1 MANND
6 QMNLTFYFDYKS
18 NDAGLKEVMSS
29 LDKLEIR
36 AEEAM
41 RLNPQG
47 LNSDDLE
54 RNIER
59 YRLMVERMRDAINNV
74 WDVDKKGFNL
84 DDIWEYDPS
93 LAAAFEKGLGGVSTN
108 IRQVDRDI
116 ETSGVTIGNY
126 TERLDN
132 FKTSLVNAFRYNV
145 VNNFIDLLMGQ
156 VQGLTNYIREL
167 DTALNDIRIVTGKT
181 ADEMLDWSE
190 KSIAAAENLGR
201 SATEYAKA
209 ALIYYQQGLPDD
221 QITDRTNA
229 TLKLANVSKQ
239 SVEEV
244 ADQLTAI
251 WNNFDDGSK
260 SMEYYAD
267 VITKLGADT
276 ASSSDEIAT
285 GIQKFASVAQT
296 IGLSY
301 EYATAALTTITA
313 TTRESAEVV
322 GTALKTIFSRFQG
335 LKLGETLD
343 DGTTL
348 NQYSEALGK
357 IGVNILDDNG
367 NLKEMD
373 EIIDDIGAKWATLT
387 KAQQMATAET
397 VAGTRQYTQMT
408 ALFANFDFFKQN
420 IESAKSSLGAL
431 NEQNEI
437 YLDSIDAKLDQL
449 GATAD
454 SIKFDLFMGTDWGN
468 AIDALNTILKG
479 VRGLVDDFGGLSGIL
494 VTTGALL
501 TKTFAP
507 KLITDF
513 ATQASKLFNDW
524 NKLDRKVFTDLSGL
538 NATSFKDTVSSVNF
552 FTEALANGSNEY
564 KENIRIANS
573 ILSIGGQEAVD
584 NYNEIVHSIQQAS
597 NSIDKMIDNSLGR
610 ASRQSRSSNGNNLF
624 EWGKALNDS
633 DTYYKNLTA
642 SQKDA
647 FADSMIDT
655 LDRLGLAQTTQDQL
669 LEKII
674 QHTES
679 GKTTNEV
686 YRLSIEDIKQALIEQ
701 GSSTEEVARAVE
713 TLNNKE
719 ESLKNMTEQLA
730 KAQEAQTFIKGI
742 SAATVAVQGL
752 FTVLQKGTEGDYLG
766 ALSSGLMSAG
776 MAVSMFNPLIG
787 GAITLI
793 GTVASGIGTAL
804 DQAKEKQREAVETAL
819 ETSKTYSDSVKTL
832 DSSINTYKKLSQQ
845 TILTDEEQQKLN
857 STISQ
862 FQSIIG
868 TDDDFIAYYDEK
880 GNAVY
885 KTTEQVQ
892 KLIDKWKEEKEA
904 AISAAKESSK
914 SLAQDNL
921 SDYQKQVDKMYEY
934 RTKKDNAEQ
943 AKAIANNAKNE
954 QRALS
959 LQEQL
964 EISKLTGIT
973 GFANLATGE
982 IASKSIDNLIEQIDN
997 NLNDVKKAIGEDWTD
1012 LDNYIQTIISGET
1025 LNYDDKNYTKLGS
1038 YIEES
1043 FKDAFDKGIV
1053 DAENFQTKFEQ
1064 LIPQIF
1070 SAINDPKNQIDIDK
1084 LLSGDEETAQ
1094 KFEHILKDLVKNN
1107 PELEDM
1113 KDILDTM
1120 VDSWENNADAANE
1133 AADAAYNFA
1142 GTVSDWDSQLSG
1154 FKDVIDDAQSALE
1167 EFSEKGSLSYDT
1179 MIALNSAF
1187 GDISGYEE
1195 FVNQLASGSMTAEQF
1210 KEGIEQLISTYYSEK
1225 VALEGVT
1232 DENRAQLEMMLNS
1245 LGVTNSA
1252 QVANAALAKEIYAQ
1266 GNAAIAAGEDSSKYE
1281 AALKEMGYGAIFA
1294 DKATYELKLQMIAA
1308 NSTNM
1313 SFDEQ
1318 IAAIEALGNEA
1329 IKSGY
1334 KIKFMINS
1342 ANAASKVENLAGA
1355 LERTGLSAE
1364 EAYNQAQQSILNS
1377 MQSQFEKGL
1386 KDYEFKMPDIDL
1398 GGGSG
1403 SGSGGGGG
1411 SSSKEEDYEATI
1423 DKYEKKTK
1431 AIEELE
1437 REISNLNNEVSDTES
1452 LLEKNDLLEKTNKLL
1467 EQEKELQLDL
1477 NNARDKE
1484 ITQNV
1489 QQLKSIGFDIEYD
1502 PEQDKLLINNK
1513 EHINDLTA
1521 TGDKT
1526 TSEYRK
1532 EIEQTIKDTESL
1544 NDSNQDAVD
1553 KFKELNRQIEK
1564 NNKAI
1569 KENAYNDFKNQQDD
1583 ILFNT
1588 IFYENLE
1595 SGTSKVREIYLEVFN
1610 NWQAKLDEMIA
1621 KGMTLADDE
1630 VQEAIKKLY
1639 DLQDKIDD
1647 ASDKIYENQKDRI
1660 DDLLDFFSTASPK
1673 AISLVGKKID
1683 LTNQQIAENLEK
1695 GTEESINKAIE
1706 LYQELWK
1713 YQKQALELQ
1722 KELLE
1727 QQKDDYDD
1735 VISAVTG
1742 AIDKEIDKLKE
1753 EQEALKEQNEERE
1766 KEIELMKLKA
1776 ALELAQSQKTILVYH
1791 KNQGFVW
1798 EADQEAIDEAKKN
1811 LNEFYADQE
1820 QDEIQKRINALEKYK
1835 DKWSS
1840 IPDDI
1845 EQAENEIKA
1854 AEILG
1859 SDWQSKIFNMR
1870 EDVVAEFGKNYKTTY
1885 DGIKQLD
1892 EQINNG
1898 YTPIVEKIEELIAKL
1913 AELQEQAEE
1922 TANSMNFDTGYSKS
1936 YYANAN
1942 GQAPTGLKTGD
1953 TVTTMGGTYV
1963 VSTTEQ
1969 EGWGYNEDSGYWSKL
1984 LGATEEIQK
1993 RLAAQDSARLNGSQV
2008 MQPELLQAITETL
2021 QEEMPEL
2028 LTATNEGLSSTTTE
2042 LKTLNEISLDKIST
2056 DFKNYSSS
2064 IEKAINNTDASAKNA
2079 KASASWASDSASDAA
2094 RSASDA
2100 ERYAQD
2106 AARSA
2111 RDAASS
2117 ASDAASSASSQSDS
2131 VEVHHRGIDSGLA
2144 GSPTKVENNL
2154 FELANG
2160 GLKEDEVLSVLQ
2172 KGEAIFTSKQLAT
2185 LGQSVNSLVLLNDLQ
2200 QKQLQIG
2207 LTQGF
2212 NNNINSAVPREGN
2225 NISFGDININIT
2237 GVENQEQFS
2246 SALKNNIKSIFAQAV
2261 AGI

>member
-18 NDAGLKEVMSS
+18 NEAGLKEVMSS

-74 WDVDKKGFNL
+74 WDIDKKGFNL

-420 IESAKSSLGAL
+420 IESAESSLGAL
-431 NEQNEI
+431 NQQNEI
-437 YLDSIDAKLDQL
+437 YLDSVEAKLDQL

-454 SIKFDLFMGTDWGN
+454 SIKFDLFMGTDWGT

-479 VRGLVDDFGGLSGIL
+479 VRGLIDDFGGLSGIL

-513 ATQASKLFNDW
+513 VTKFAKIRNDWQELEKKPFINLDIANENYFSSTKATVQFFTNALEKGTVEAKDNIRIMNSILQSGGKEALQTYEQLSKKVQDIIKQNESAVNKSFAVSSTRLTGRNFFESGELFNSSDVRISDLLNGVEDFKKVLNTDDIQNFASFMTAINNSM
-524 NKLDRKVFTDLSGL
+524 NKLG
-538 NATSFKDTVSSVNF
+538 VSSTDSKKILNQLTSEMSTGSTTGQIYAKAWELIIKSLKESDPVLAQAAEGLMQNTKAMESVQKTQKVVSTISAVTVGIQGLVTVVEKANDGDIWGA
-552 FTEALANGSNEY
+552 FTSGTLSLGSALMMIHPLAGAAVTGIGTVMSALGSYVDNANE
-564 KENIRIANS
+564 KTRENIRSTIEQTENYAANAKQLQE
-573 ILSIGGQEAVD
+573 LSNTYSKLQ
-584 NYNEIVHSIQQAS
+584 N
-597 NSIDKMIDNSLGR
+597 K
-610 ASRQSRSSNGNNLF
+610 QS
-624 EWGKALNDS
+624 
-633 DTYYKNLTA
+633 LTA
-642 SQKDA
+642 D
-647 FADSMIDT
+647 
-655 LDRLGLAQTTQDQL
+655 
-669 LEKII
+669 
-674 QHTES
+674 
-679 GKTTNEV
+679 
-686 YRLSIEDIKQALIEQ
+686 EQ
-701 GSSTEEVARAVE
+701 S
-713 TLNNKE
+713 
-719 ESLKNMTEQLA
+719 
-730 KAQEAQTFIKGI
+730 
-742 SAATVAVQGL
+742 
-752 FTVLQKGTEGDYLG
+752 
-766 ALSSGLMSAG
+766 
-776 MAVSMFNPLIG
+776 
-787 GAITLI
+787 
-793 GTVASGIGTAL
+793 
-804 DQAKEKQREAVETAL
+804 
-819 ETSKTYSDSVKTL
+819 
-832 DSSINTYKKLSQQ
+832 
-845 TILTDEEQQKLN
+845 KLN
-857 STISQ
+857 STIENLGSLL
-862 FQSIIG
+862 G
-868 TDDDFIAYYDEK
+868 GENELVAYYDESGK
-880 GNAVY
+880 AVY
-885 KTTEQVQ
+885 KTTAQVQ
-892 KLIDKWKEEKEA
+892 ELIDKWKTEQKAAADANIETAKTLATDDKASYNNTKDKLQQNKQTLNELNKDLEALKQGLNDDELEK
-904 AISAAKESSK
+904 IIDRY
-914 SLAQDNL
+914 SLGAVEYFGSYEQQLQYKAQ
-921 SDYQKQVDKMYEY
+921 QM
-934 RTKKDNAEQ
+934 
-943 AKAIANNAKNE
+943 AKAITDGEGELQNGFEDLNNLIDTEFASFDFGDNDN
-954 QRALS
+954 
-959 LQEQL
+959 
-964 EISKLTGIT
+964 
-973 GFANLATGE
+973 ANLFAEKFKSLITDGL
-982 IASKSIDNLIEQIDN
+982 SKGTIESAANIDINIETILKYIQDG
-997 NLNDVKKAIGEDWTD
+997 LNDKS
-1012 LDNYIQTIISGET
+1012 LDMT
-1025 LNYDDKNYTKLGS
+1025 
-1038 YIEES
+1038 
-1043 FKDAFDKGIV
+1043 A
-1053 DAENFQTKFEQ
+1053 
-1064 LIPQIF
+1064 
-1070 SAINDPKNQIDIDK
+1070 
-1084 LLSGDEETAQ
+1084 LLSGD
-1094 KFEHILKDLVKNN
+1094 KDAVSDFNDRLDKLIDEN
-1107 PELEDM
+1107 PELKDM

-1120 VDSWENNADAANE
+1120 IDSWEGNADAANE
-1133 AADAAYNFA
+1133 AADASNRFS
-1142 GTVSDWDSQLSG
+1142 GTISSWDSELSG
-1154 FKDVIDDAQSALE
+1154 FKGVIDDAQSALE
-1167 EFSEKGSLSYDT
+1167 EFAEKGELSYDT
-1179 MIALNSAF
+1179 MISLNSAF
-1187 GDISGYEE
+1187 GDVSGYEE
-1195 FVNQLASGSMTAEQF
+1195 FVNQLASGTMTSEQF
-1210 KEGIEQLISTYYSEK
+1210 KAGIEQLISTYYSEK

-1232 DENRAQLEMMLNS
+1232 DENKAQLEMMLKS
-1245 LGVTNSA
+1245 IGVSNSA
-1252 QVANAALAKEIYAQ
+1252 EIATQAVVQQLYNQANAAIKS
-1266 GNAAIAAGEDSSKYE
+1266 GKDSSQY
-1281 AALKEMGYGAIFA
+1281 I
-1294 DKATYELKLQMIAA
+1294 TKLQEMSGNSKYAESCIYDLQMQMIIV
-1308 NSTNM
+1308 NDTNM

-1318 IAAIEALGNEA
+1318 IAQIEKLGNA
-1329 IKSGY
+1329 ALQSGY
-1334 KIKFMINS
+1334 NMHFMIQ
-1342 ANAASKVENLAGA
+1342 ASGASDKVAQYAHNFQNLGMDADTA
-1355 LERTGLSAE
+1355 LKKAQEAVLSR
-1364 EAYNQAQQSILNS
+1364 
-1377 MQSQFEKGL
+1377 MQKDFTEGL
-1386 KDYEFKMPDIDL
+1386 KDYTPKIPEIKVPVTTS
-1398 GGGSG
+1398 GGG
-1403 SGSGGGGG
+1403 GGGGG

-1452 LLEKNDLLEKTNKLL
+1452 LLEKNDLLEKQNKLL

-1484 ITQNV
+1484 IAQNV

-1532 EIEQTIKDTESL
+1532 EIEGLIKDTESL
-1544 NDSNQDAVD
+1544 NNSNQDAAD

-1595 SGTSKVREIYLEVFN
+1595 SGTSKVREIYLAVFN
-1610 NWQAKLDEMIA
+1610 NWQAKFDEMIA

-1639 DLQDKIDD
+1639 ELQDKIDD
-1647 ASDKIYENQKDRI
+1647 ASDQIYENQKNRI

-1791 KNQGFVW
+1791 KNKGFVW

-1820 QDEIQKRINALEKYK
+1820 QDEIQKRIDALEKYK
-1835 DKWSS
+1835 NKWSS

-1963 VSTTEQ
+1963 VSTTDPKQ
-1969 EGWGYNEDSGYWSKL
+1969 EGWGYNKDSGYWSKL

-1993 RLAAQDSARLNGSQV
+1993 RLAAQDSVRLNGSQV
-2008 MQPELLQAITETL
+2008 MQPELLQAITDTL

-2028 LTATNEGLSSTTTE
+2028 LNATNEGLSNTNSQ

-2100 ERYAQD
+2100 QKYAED
-2106 AARSA
+2106 AAQSA
-2111 RDAASS
+2111 RDAARS
-2117 ASDAASSASSQSDS
+2117 ASDAASSTSSSI
-2131 VEVHHRGIDSGLA
+2131 EVHHRGTDSGLA
-2144 GSPTKVENNL
+2144 GNPTKVKNNL

-2160 GLKEDEVLSVLQ
+2160 GLKSDEVLSVLQ
-2172 KGEAIFTSKQLAT
+2172 KGEAIFTSQQLAT
-2185 LGQSVNSLVLLNDLQ
+2185 LGQSVNSLILLNDLQ
-2200 QKQLQIG
+2200 QKQIQFGI
-2207 LTQGF
+2207 TQGF
-2212 NNNINSAVPREGN
+2212 NNNVNSIKPQEGN

-2237 GVENQEQFS
+2237 GVENQEQFG

>member
-1 MANND
+1 
-6 QMNLTFYFDYKS
+6 
-18 NDAGLKEVMSS
+18 
-29 LDKLEIR
+29 
-36 AEEAM
+36 
-41 RLNPQG
+41 
-47 LNSDDLE
+47 
-54 RNIER
+54 
-59 YRLMVERMRDAINNV
+59 
-74 WDVDKKGFNL
+74 
-84 DDIWEYDPS
+84 
-93 LAAAFEKGLGGVSTN
+93 
-108 IRQVDRDI
+108 
-116 ETSGVTIGNY
+116 
-126 TERLDN
+126 
-132 FKTSLVNAFRYNV
+132 
-145 VNNFIDLLMGQ
+145 
-156 VQGLTNYIREL
+156 
-167 DTALNDIRIVTGKT
+167 
-181 ADEMLDWSE
+181 
-190 KSIAAAENLGR
+190 
-201 SATEYAKA
+201 
-209 ALIYYQQGLPDD
+209 
-221 QITDRTNA
+221 
-229 TLKLANVSKQ
+229 
-239 SVEEV
+239 
-244 ADQLTAI
+244 
-251 WNNFDDGSK
+251 
-260 SMEYYAD
+260 
-267 VITKLGADT
+267 
-276 ASSSDEIAT
+276 
-285 GIQKFASVAQT
+285 
-296 IGLSY
+296 
-301 EYATAALTTITA
+301 
-313 TTRESAEVV
+313 
-322 GTALKTIFSRFQG
+322 
-335 LKLGETLD
+335 
-343 DGTTL
+343 
-348 NQYSEALGK
+348 
-357 IGVNILDDNG
+357 
-367 NLKEMD
+367 
-373 EIIDDIGAKWATLT
+373 
-387 KAQQMATAET
+387 
-397 VAGTRQYTQMT
+397 MT

-420 IESAKSSLGAL
+420 VESAKSSLGAL

-449 GATAD
+449 SATAD
-454 SIKFDLFMGTDWGN
+454 SIKFDLFMGTDWGS

-513 ATQASKLFNDW
+513 ATKFAKMRNDWKELEKKPFINLGTVNENYFSSTKSTVQFFTNALEKGTAESKDNIRIMNSILQSGGKEALQTYEQISERIQNVIKQRDSYVTSALEQASRNNNNNVNLFESGNLFN
-524 NKLDRKVFTDLSGL
+524 NSENLLDTDIDASSIVSISGTL
-538 NATSFKDTVSSVNF
+538 IDAMKNLGVSSEDTTAIMNQF
-552 FTEALANGSNEY
+552 GSMIEQNIPTNEAFNQIINLITKSLEESSPQFRQWNEQARQAAEQANEY
-564 KENIRIANS
+564 TASMEKMQKVQKTISVISAVTIGIQGLVTVVEKANDGDIWGAFTSGALSLGSALMMIHPLVGAAVTGIGTVMSALGSYIDQANEKARENIRSTIEQTENYAANAKQLQE
-573 ILSIGGQEAVD
+573 LS
-584 NYNEIVHSIQQAS
+584 NTYS
-597 NSIDKMIDNSLGR
+597 KL
-610 ASRQSRSSNGNNLF
+610 QSKQS
-624 EWGKALNDS
+624 
-633 DTYYKNLTA
+633 LTA
-642 SQKDA
+642 DEQ
-647 FADSMIDT
+647 
-655 LDRLGLAQTTQDQL
+655 
-669 LEKII
+669 
-674 QHTES
+674 
-679 GKTTNEV
+679 NE
-686 YRLSIEDIKQALIEQ
+686 
-701 GSSTEEVARAVE
+701 
-713 TLNNKE
+713 
-719 ESLKNMTEQLA
+719 
-730 KAQEAQTFIKGI
+730 
-742 SAATVAVQGL
+742 
-752 FTVLQKGTEGDYLG
+752 
-766 ALSSGLMSAG
+766 
-776 MAVSMFNPLIG
+776 
-787 GAITLI
+787 
-793 GTVASGIGTAL
+793 
-804 DQAKEKQREAVETAL
+804 
-819 ETSKTYSDSVKTL
+819 
-832 DSSINTYKKLSQQ
+832 
-845 TILTDEEQQKLN
+845 LN
-857 STISQ
+857 STIENLGSLL
-862 FQSIIG
+862 G
-868 TDDDFIAYYDEK
+868 GDNELVAYYDESGK
-880 GNAVY
+880 AVY
-885 KTTEQVQ
+885 KTTAQVQ
-892 KLIDKWKEEKEA
+892 ELIDKWKEEQKAAAEA
-904 AISAAKESSK
+904 NIQSAKT
-914 SLAQDNL
+914 LATDDKTSYDNTKDKL
-921 SDYQKQVDKMYEY
+921 LQNKQTLNELNEDLEALKNGLNDDELNTLVDKYSLGAVEYFGTYEQQLQY
-934 RTKKDNAEQ
+934 KAQ
-943 AKAIANNAKNE
+943 QMAKAIRDGEGKLQDGFEDLNNLIDTEFATFDFGDNDN
-954 QRALS
+954 
-959 LQEQL
+959 
-964 EISKLTGIT
+964 
-973 GFANLATGE
+973 ANLFAEKFKTLITDGL
-982 IASKSIDNLIEQIDN
+982 SKGTIESAANIDTNIETI
-997 NLNDVKKAIGEDWTD
+997 L
-1012 LDNYIQTIISGET
+1012 NYIQNG
-1025 LNYDDKNYTKLGS
+1025 LNDKSLDMT
-1038 YIEES
+1038 
-1043 FKDAFDKGIV
+1043 A
-1053 DAENFQTKFEQ
+1053 
-1064 LIPQIF
+1064 
-1070 SAINDPKNQIDIDK
+1070 
-1084 LLSGDEETAQ
+1084 LLSGDEDAVSAFNDGLDEL
-1094 KFEHILKDLVKNN
+1094 IGDN
-1107 PELEDM
+1107 PELQEM

-1120 VDSWENNADAANE
+1120 IDSWEDNADAANE
-1133 AADAAYNFA
+1133 AADASERFS
-1142 GTVSDWDSQLSG
+1142 GTIGSWDSELSG
-1154 FKDVIDDAQSALE
+1154 FKGVIDDAQSALE
-1167 EFSEKGSLSYDT
+1167 EFAEKGSLSYDT
-1179 MIALNSAF
+1179 MISLNSAF
-1187 GDISGYEE
+1187 GDVSGYEE
-1195 FVNQLASGSMTAEQF
+1195 FVNQLASGTMTSEQF
-1210 KEGIEQLISTYYSEK
+1210 KAGIEQLISTYYSEK

-1232 DENRAQLEMMLNS
+1232 DENKAQLEMMLNS

-1252 QVANAALAKEIYAQ
+1252 QIANQALANEIIAQ
-1266 GNAAIAAGEDSSKYE
+1266 GNAALAAGEDTSQYD
-1281 AALKEMGYGAIFA
+1281 AALEKMGYKAVFSEKAI
-1294 DKATYELKLQMIAA
+1294 YQLELQMIAA
-1308 NSTNM
+1308 NDTNM
-1313 SFDEQ
+1313 DFSSQ
-1318 IAAIEALGNEA
+1318 IAAIEEVGNKALKA
-1329 IKSGY
+1329 GY
-1334 KIKFMINS
+1334 NLQFMMSAAGAQDMKKRLMSDYSVKGKLAYGMTEEKIDQMVVDSMMQNVSDKINS
-1342 ANAASKVENLAGA
+1342 ATKN
-1355 LERTGLSAE
+1355 
-1364 EAYNQAQQSILNS
+1364 
-1377 MQSQFEKGL
+1377 F
-1386 KDYEFKMPDIDL
+1386 DIDVEL
-1398 GGGSG
+1398 PPTTSGGGG
-1403 SGSGGGGG
+1403 GGGGG

-1484 ITQNV
+1484 IAQNV

-1502 PEQDKLLINNK
+1502 PKQDKLLINNK

-1532 EIEQTIKDTESL
+1532 EIEGLIKDTESL

-1564 NNKAI
+1564 NNKSI
-1569 KENAYNDFKNQQDD
+1569 KENAYNDFKNQQED

-1595 SGTSKVREIYLEVFN
+1595 SGTSKVREIYLMVFN

-1791 KNQGFVW
+1791 KNQGFIW

-1820 QDEIQKRINALEKYK
+1820 QDEIQKRIDALEKYK

-1913 AELQEQAEE
+1913 AELQQQAEE
-1922 TANSMNFDTGYSKS
+1922 TAKSLNFDIENSQH

-1953 TVTTMGGTYV
+1953 TVTTMGGTYL
-1963 VSTTEQ
+1963 VSTTDPGQ
-1969 EGWGYNEDSGYWSKL
+1969 EGWGYNKESGYWSKL

-2008 MQPELLQAITETL
+2008 MQPEMLEMITKAL

-2028 LTATNEGLSSTTTE
+2028 LNATNEGLSNTNSQ

-2064 IEKAINNTDASAKNA
+2064 IEKAINNTDAGAKNA
-2079 KASASWASDSASDAA
+2079 KASASWASDSAKDAA

-2100 ERYAQD
+2100 EKYAAD
-2106 AARSA
+2106 AAQSA
-2111 RDAASS
+2111 RDAARS

-2144 GSPTKVENNL
+2144 GSPTKIENNL

-2212 NNNINSAVPREGN
+2212 NNNVNSIKPQEGN
-2225 NISFGDININIT
+2225 NISFGDININMT

>member
-18 NDAGLKEVMSS
+18 NEAGLKEVMSS

-93 LAAAFEKGLGGVSTN
+93 LATAFEKGLGGVSTN

-156 VQGLTNYIREL
+156 IQGLASYIREL

-201 SATEYAKA
+201 SATEYAQA

-244 ADQLTAI
+244 ANQLTAI

-420 IESAKSSLGAL
+420 IESAESSLGAL
-431 NEQNEI
+431 NQQNEI
-437 YLDSIDAKLDQL
+437 YLDSVEAKLDQL

-454 SIKFDLFMGTDWGN
+454 SIKFDLFMGTDWGT

-479 VRGLVDDFGGLSGIL
+479 TRGLIDDFGGLSGIL

-507 KLITDF
+507 KLIIDF
-513 ATQASKLFNDW
+513 TTKFTKFINDW
-524 NKLDRKVFTDLSGL
+524 NKLDRKVFTDLSNL
-538 NATSFKDTVSSVNF
+538 NATSFKDTISSVNF
-552 FTEALANGSNEY
+552 FTEALTNGSNEY

-610 ASRQSRSSNGNNLF
+610 ASRRSGSSNGNNLF

-633 DTYYKNLTA
+633 DTYYKDLSAN
-642 SQKDA
+642 QKSA

-730 KAQEAQTFIKGI
+730 KAQETQTFIKGI

-752 FTVLQKGTEGDYLG
+752 FTVLQKGAEGDYLG

-787 GAITLI
+787 GAITLV

-832 DSSINTYKKLSQQ
+832 DSSINTYQKLSQQ
-845 TILTDEEQQKLN
+845 TSLTNEEQQKLN

-862 FQSIIG
+862 FQNIIG

-943 AKAIANNAKNE
+943 AKIIANNAKNE

-964 EISKLTGIT
+964 KISSLTGIT
-973 GFANLATGE
+973 GLANLATGE

-997 NLNDVKKAIGEDWTD
+997 NLNEVKQAIGEDWTD

-1025 LNYDDKNYTKLGS
+1025 LNYDNKNYAKLGN

-1053 DAENFQTKFEQ
+1053 DAEDFQTKFEQ

-1070 SAINDPKNQIDIDK
+1070 SIINDPKNHLNIDK
-1084 LLSGDEETAQ
+1084 LLAGNEKQIVRFKNAIAETFGNNDKA
-1094 KFEHILKDLVKNN
+1094 KDFV
-1107 PELEDM
+1107 
-1113 KDILDTM
+1113 DILNEMTDALEKNAE
-1120 VDSWENNADAANE
+1120 VAKEANDPINSVSENIENITNVLDDFASKSNIANE
-1133 AADAAYNFA
+1133 AIADF
-1142 GTVSDWDSQLSG
+1142 T
-1154 FKDVIDDAQSALE
+1154 KDGKLTNSTLKE
-1167 EFSEKGSLSYDT
+1167 
-1179 MIALNSAF
+1179 LNSAF
-1187 GDISGYEE
+1187 SGISGYND
-1195 FVNQLASGSMTAEQF
+1195 FITKMQMGKMTAQEF
-1210 KEGIEQLISTYYSEK
+1210 KQGLSNLLETYLQQEIA
-1225 VALEGVT
+1225 VNGVT
-1232 DENRAQLEMMLNS
+1232 AATANSYVAMIQQSGAVSSTEDAVKLLVTSLINNAVATGDLTDKTWDEIAAIAQENGGLELNKNMLYA
-1245 LGVTNSA
+1245 V
-1252 QVANAALAKEIYAQ
+1252 QLAKETVN
-1266 GNAAIAAGEDSSKYE
+1266 GTSLNFSND
-1281 AALKEMGYGAIFA
+1281 
-1294 DKATYELKLQMIAA
+1294 
-1308 NSTNM
+1308 
-1313 SFDEQ
+1313 
-1318 IAAIEALGNEA
+1318 IAAIED
-1329 IKSGY
+1329 Y
-1334 KIKFMINS
+1334 
-1342 ANAASKVENLAGA
+1342 VE
-1355 LERTGLSAE
+1355 
-1364 EAYNQAQQSILNS
+1364 
-1377 MQSQFEKGL
+1377 K
-1386 KDYEFKMPDIDL
+1386 L
-1398 GGGSG
+1398 GGSITSLEIYRQLKMAQDAGEDTYAWSG
-1403 SGSGGGGG
+1403 VSDVAAAAKAEVQAALDNAMNIKVTIPKSPEGGGGGGG
-1411 SSSKEEDYEATI
+1411 SKTEEYQAEI
-1423 DKYEKKTK
+1423 DKYEEKTK

-1437 REISNLNNEVSDTES
+1437 REISDLENTISDTED
-1452 LLEKNDLLEKTNKLL
+1452 LREKNKLL
-1467 EQEKELQLDL
+1467 EEKNKLLEKEKELQLDL
-1477 NNARDKE
+1477 NSARDEE
-1484 ITQNV
+1484 I
-1489 QQLKSIGFDIEYD
+1489 QQKVEELKGKGFDIEYD
-1502 PEQDKLLINNK
+1502 ESQDKLLIKNK
-1513 EHINDLTA
+1513 EHINDLVKGSTED
-1521 TGDKT
+1521 TNK
-1526 TSEYRK
+1526 YRK
-1532 EIEQTIKDTESL
+1532 SIEDEIKKIEEL
-1544 NDSNQDAVD
+1544 NDSNQEAAD
-1553 KFKELNRQIEK
+1553 KYKELERQIK
-1564 NNKAI
+1564 SNQKTI
-1569 KENAYNDFKNQQDD
+1569 KENDYKAFKADEED
-1583 ILFNT
+1583 KLFRE
-1588 IFYENLE
+1588 IFYEGLE
-1595 SGTSKVREIYLEVFN
+1595 SGYPHLRKIYLEVLN
-1610 NWQAKLDEMIA
+1610 DYQQRLDMMIA
-1621 KGMTLADDE
+1621 EGLTMDDDE
-1630 VQEAIKKLY
+1630 VQEVIKKLY
-1639 DLQDKIDD
+1639 ELQDKIEDV
-1647 ASDKIYENQKDRI
+1647 SDKIYESQKDRI

-1791 KNQGFVW
+1791 KNQGFIW

-1820 QDEIQKRINALEKYK
+1820 QDEIQKRIDALEKYK

-1922 TANSMNFDTGYSKS
+1922 TANSMNFDTKYSKS

-1963 VSTTEQ
+1963 VSTTKQ

-1993 RLAAQDSARLNGSQV
+1993 RLAAQDSARLNGDRV
-2008 MQPELLQAITETL
+2008 MQPELLQAISETL
-2021 QEEMPEL
+2021 QEQMPEL
-2028 LTATNEGLSSTTTE
+2028 LTTTNEGLSNTSTQ

-2079 KASASWASDSASDAA
+2079 KASASWASDSAKDAA

-2100 ERYAQD
+2100 EKYAADAAQSARD

-2111 RDAASS
+2111 ADASSS
-2117 ASDAASSASSQSDS
+2117 ASAQSDS

-2144 GSPTKVENNL
+2144 GSPTKIENNL

-2212 NNNINSAVPREGN
+2212 NNNVNSAVPREGN
-2225 NISFGDININIT
+2225 NISFGDININMT

>member
-18 NDAGLKEVMSS
+18 NEAGLKEVMSS

-74 WDVDKKGFNL
+74 WDIDKKGFNL

-93 LAAAFEKGLGGVSTN
+93 LATAFEKGLGGVSTN

-373 EIIDDIGAKWATLT
+373 EIIDDIGAKWKTLT

-420 IESAKSSLGAL
+420 VESAKSSLGAL

-449 GATAD
+449 SATAD
-454 SIKFDLFMGTDWGN
+454 SIKFDLFMGTDWGT

-479 VRGLVDDFGGLSGIL
+479 TRGLIDDFGGLSGIL

-513 ATQASKLFNDW
+513 ATKTSKMINDW
-524 NKLDRKVFTDLSGL
+524 NKLDKKVFTNLSSL
-538 NATSFKDTVSSVNF
+538 NAGSFKDTTSTINF
-552 FTEALANGSNEY
+552 FTNALVYGSEEY

-573 ILSIGGQEAVD
+573 ILSTGGKEAAET
-584 NYNEIVHSIQQAS
+584 YEQMSGTIQEIVLYLERTTE
-597 NSIDKMIDNSLGR
+597 NTLGR
-610 ASRQSRSSNGNNLF
+610 FSKRNSRSGGLNLF
-624 EWGKALNDS
+624 EQGLALNDS
-633 DTYYKNLTA
+633 DAKFKSLNSDQQDVLTDSLIKTY
-642 SQKDA
+642 DA
-647 FADSMIDT
+647 
-655 LDRLGLAQTTQDQL
+655 LGLTQKAQDQL
-669 LEKII
+669 FAKYEQYTSKNLN
-674 QHTES
+674 
-679 GKTTNEV
+679 TNQIFE
-686 YRLSIEDIKQALIEQ
+686 LSIQDIANALIQE
-701 GSSTEEVARAVE
+701 GSSSEEVAKK
-713 TLNNKE
+713 LNVLNQTTNKL
-719 ESLKNMTEQLA
+719 LKDNKAYA
-730 KAQEAQTFIKGI
+730 KAQETQTFIKGI

-787 GAITLI
+787 GTITLV
-793 GTVASGIGTAL
+793 GTIASGIGTAL

-832 DSSINTYKKLSQQ
+832 DSSINTYQKLSQQ
-845 TILTDEEQQKLN
+845 TSLTDEEQQKLN
-857 STISQ
+857 SAISQ
-862 FQSIIG
+862 FQNIIG

-885 KTTEQVQ
+885 KTAEQVQ

-921 SDYQKQVDKMYEY
+921 DDYQKQVDKMYEY
-934 RTKKDNAEQ
+934 RTKKDNTEQ
-943 AKAIANNAKNE
+943 AKAILNSAKN
-954 QRALS
+954 QNRALTG
-959 LQEQL
+959 QERAK
-964 EISKLTGIT
+964 ISGLTG
-973 GFANLATGE
+973 LADLGTTDAIE
-982 IASKSIDNLIEQIDN
+982 KHVNELINHIDIELDN
-997 NLNDVKKAIGEDWTD
+997 AKKAIGEDWTD
-1012 LDNYIQTIISGET
+1012 LDNYIQTVISGET
-1025 LNYDDKNYTKLGS
+1025 LNYDDKNYAKLGS

-1043 FKDAFDKGIV
+1043 FKDAFNKGII

-1070 SAINDPKNQIDIDK
+1070 GAINDPKNQIDIDK
-1084 LLSGDEETAQ
+1084 LLSGDKDTAQ
-1094 KFEHILKDLVKNN
+1094 KFENILKNLVENN
-1107 PELEDM
+1107 PELKDM
-1113 KDILDTM
+1113 EDILDTM
-1120 VDSWENNADAANE
+1120 IDSWEGNADAANE

-1142 GTVSDWDSQLSG
+1142 GTVSNWDSQLSG
-1154 FKDVIDDAQSALE
+1154 FKDVIDEAQSALE

-1179 MIALNSAF
+1179 MVALNSAF

-1195 FVNQLASGSMTAEQF
+1195 FANQLANGSMTAEQF
-1210 KEGIEQLISTYYSEK
+1210 KEGIEQLVSTYYTEK

-1232 DENRAQLEMMLNS
+1232 DENKAQLEMMLRS
-1245 LGVTNSA
+1245 LGITNAS
-1252 QVANAALAKEIYAQ
+1252 QVANASLAKEIYAQ

-1308 NSTNM
+1308 NETNM

-1318 IAAIEALGNEA
+1318 IAAIEALGNKA
-1329 IKSGY
+1329 IESGY

-1342 ANAASKVENLAGA
+1342 ANAASKVKNLAGA
-1355 LERTGLSAE
+1355 LQRTGLSAE

-1377 MQSQFEKGL
+1377 MQSEFEKGL

-1398 GGGSG
+1398 GSYGSG
-1403 SGSGGGGG
+1403 SRGGGGGG
-1411 SSSKEEDYEATI
+1411 SSSKEKDYEATI

-1437 REISNLNNEVSDTES
+1437 REILDLNNEVSDTES

-1467 EQEKELQLDL
+1467 KQEKELQLDL

-1484 ITQNV
+1484 IAQNV

-1532 EIEQTIKDTESL
+1532 EIEGLIKDTESL

-1595 SGTSKVREIYLEVFN
+1595 SGTSKVREIYLMVFN

-1791 KNQGFVW
+1791 KNKGFVW

-1820 QDEIQKRINALEKYK
+1820 QDEIQKRIDALEKYK
-1835 DKWSS
+1835 NKWSS

-1913 AELQEQAEE
+1913 AELQQQAEE
-1922 TANSMNFDTGYSKS
+1922 TAKSLNFDIENSQH

-1963 VSTTEQ
+1963 ISTTEQ
-1969 EGWGYNEDSGYWSKL
+1969 EGWGYNKESGYWSKL

-2008 MQPELLQAITETL
+2008 MQPEILEVITEAL

-2028 LTATNEGLSSTTTE
+2028 LNATNEGLSSTSSE

-2100 ERYAQD
+2100 QKYAED
-2106 AARSA
+2106 AAQSA
-2111 RDAASS
+2111 RDAARS
-2117 ASDAASSASSQSDS
+2117 ASDAASSASSS
-2131 VEVHHRGIDSGLA
+2131 VEVHHRGTDSGLA
-2144 GSPTKVENNL
+2144 GSPTKVKNNL

-2160 GLKEDEVLSVLQ
+2160 GLKSDEVLSVLQ
-2172 KGEAIFTSKQLAT
+2172 KGEAIFTSQQLAT
-2185 LGQSVNSLVLLNDLQ
+2185 LGQSVNSLILLNDLQ
-2200 QKQLQIG
+2200 QKQIQFGI
-2207 LTQGF
+2207 TQGF
-2212 NNNINSAVPREGN
+2212 NNNVNSIKPQEGN

>member
-108 IRQVDRDI
+108 IRQIDRDI

-156 VQGLTNYIREL
+156 VQGLTTYVREL

-190 KSIAAAENLGR
+190 KTIAAAENLGR
-201 SATEYAKA
+201 SATEYAQA
-209 ALIYYQQGLPDD
+209 ALIFYQQGLPDD

-301 EYATAALTTITA
+301 EYAAAALTTITA
-313 TTRESAEVV
+313 TTRESADVV

-348 NQYSEALGK
+348 NKYSEALK
-357 IGVNILDDNG
+357 VIGVNILDDNG

-552 FTEALANGSNEY
+552 FTETLTNGSNEY

-633 DTYYKNLTA
+633 DAYYKNLTA
-642 SQKDA
+642 SQKSA

-701 GSSTEEVARAVE
+701 GSSTEEVVRVVE

-787 GAITLI
+787 GAITLV
-793 GTVASGIGTAL
+793 GTIASGIGTAL

-832 DSSINTYKKLSQQ
+832 DSSINTYQKLSQQ
-845 TILTDEEQQKLN
+845 TSLTNEEQQKLN

-862 FQSIIG
+862 FQNIIG

-943 AKAIANNAKNE
+943 AKIIANNAKNE

-964 EISKLTGIT
+964 KISSLTGIT
-973 GFANLATGE
+973 GLANLATGE

-997 NLNDVKKAIGEDWTD
+997 NLNEVKQAIGEDWTD

-1025 LNYDDKNYTKLGS
+1025 LNYDNKNYAKLGN

-1043 FKDAFDKGIV
+1043 FKDAFNKGIV
-1053 DAENFQTKFEQ
+1053 DAEDFQTKFEQ

-1070 SAINDPKNQIDIDK
+1070 SIINDPKNHLNIDK
-1084 LLSGDEETAQ
+1084 LLAGNEKQIVRFKIAIAETFGNNDKA
-1094 KFEHILKDLVKNN
+1094 KDFV
-1107 PELEDM
+1107 
-1113 KDILDTM
+1113 DILNEMTDAL
-1120 VDSWENNADAANE
+1120 EKNAE
-1133 AADAAYNFA
+1133 AAEEANDPINSVSENIENITNVLDEFA
-1142 GTVSDWDSQLSG
+1142 SKSNVASEAIAD
-1154 FKDVIDDAQSALE
+1154 FAKDGKLTNSTLKE
-1167 EFSEKGSLSYDT
+1167 
-1179 MIALNSAF
+1179 LNSAF
-1187 GDISGYEE
+1187 SGISGYNE
-1195 FVNQLASGSMTAEQF
+1195 FISAMQMGKMTAQEF
-1210 KEGIEQLISTYYSEK
+1210 KQGLSNLLETYLQQEIA
-1225 VALEGVT
+1225 VNGVT
-1232 DENRAQLEMMLNS
+1232 AATANSYVAMIQQSGAVSSTEDAVKLLVTSLINNAVATGNLTDKTWDEIAAIAQENGGLELNKNMLYA
-1245 LGVTNSA
+1245 V
-1252 QVANAALAKEIYAQ
+1252 QLAKETLN
-1266 GNAAIAAGEDSSKYE
+1266 GSS
-1281 AALKEMGYGAIFA
+1281 LNFSN
-1294 DKATYELKLQMIAA
+1294 D
-1308 NSTNM
+1308 
-1313 SFDEQ
+1313 
-1318 IAAIEALGNEA
+1318 IAAIEGYVKALGGTITSLEMLRQA
-1329 IKSGY
+1329 
-1334 KIKFMINS
+1334 KIAQDAG
-1342 ANAASKVENLAGA
+1342 ANAYAWSGMSDVVADARAEVQAA
-1355 LERTGLSAE
+1355 LNDAF
-1364 EAYNQAQQSILNS
+1364 NINVSIPKTS
-1377 MQSQFEKGL
+1377 
-1386 KDYEFKMPDIDL
+1386 

-1403 SGSGGGGG
+1403 KSGGGG
-1411 SSSKEEDYEATI
+1411 SSKTEEYKAEI
-1423 DKYEKKTK
+1423 DKFEEKTK
-1431 AIEELE
+1431 AIEQLE
-1437 REISNLNNEVSDTES
+1437 RQISDVNNKISDTED
-1452 LLEKNDLLEKTNKLL
+1452 LKEKNKLL
-1467 EQEKELQLDL
+1467 EEHNQLLEEEKKLQLDL
-1477 NNARDKE
+1477 NNARDEEISKKIKE
-1484 ITQNV
+1484 LQ
-1489 QQLKSIGFDIEYD
+1489 SIGFDIEYD
-1502 PEQDKLLINNK
+1502 PTQDNLLIKNK
-1513 EHINDLTA
+1513 EHINELTKGS
-1521 TGDKT
+1521 TEDTNK
-1526 TSEYRK
+1526 YRK
-1532 EIEQTIKDTESL
+1532 AKEEDIKTIESWNEA
-1544 NDSNQDAVD
+1544 NQEAAD

-1564 NNKAI
+1564 NNKSI
-1569 KENAYNDFKNQQDD
+1569 KENAYNDFKNQQED

-1595 SGTSKVREIYLEVFN
+1595 SGASKVREIYLMVFN
-1610 NWQAKLDEMIA
+1610 NWQAELDKMIA

-1639 DLQDKIDD
+1639 ELQDKIED
-1647 ASDKIYENQKDRI
+1647 ASDQIYENQKDRI

-1820 QDEIQKRINALEKYK
+1820 QDEIQKRIDALEKYK
-1835 DKWSS
+1835 DKWSN

-1963 VSTTEQ
+1963 VSTTDPEQ
-1969 EGWGYNEDSGYWSKL
+1969 EGWGYNKDSGYWSKL

>member
-1 MANND
+1 
-6 QMNLTFYFDYKS
+6 
-18 NDAGLKEVMSS
+18 
-29 LDKLEIR
+29 
-36 AEEAM
+36 
-41 RLNPQG
+41 
-47 LNSDDLE
+47 
-54 RNIER
+54 
-59 YRLMVERMRDAINNV
+59 
-74 WDVDKKGFNL
+74 
-84 DDIWEYDPS
+84 
-93 LAAAFEKGLGGVSTN
+93 
-108 IRQVDRDI
+108 
-116 ETSGVTIGNY
+116 
-126 TERLDN
+126 
-132 FKTSLVNAFRYNV
+132 
-145 VNNFIDLLMGQ
+145 
-156 VQGLTNYIREL
+156 
-167 DTALNDIRIVTGKT
+167 
-181 ADEMLDWSE
+181 
-190 KSIAAAENLGR
+190 
-201 SATEYAKA
+201 
-209 ALIYYQQGLPDD
+209 
-221 QITDRTNA
+221 
-229 TLKLANVSKQ
+229 
-239 SVEEV
+239 
-244 ADQLTAI
+244 
-251 WNNFDDGSK
+251 
-260 SMEYYAD
+260 
-267 VITKLGADT
+267 
-276 ASSSDEIAT
+276 
-285 GIQKFASVAQT
+285 
-296 IGLSY
+296 
-301 EYATAALTTITA
+301 
-313 TTRESAEVV
+313 
-322 GTALKTIFSRFQG
+322 
-335 LKLGETLD
+335 
-343 DGTTL
+343 
-348 NQYSEALGK
+348 
-357 IGVNILDDNG
+357 
-367 NLKEMD
+367 
-373 EIIDDIGAKWATLT
+373 
-387 KAQQMATAET
+387 
-397 VAGTRQYTQMT
+397 MT

-420 IESAKSSLGAL
+420 VESAKSSLGAL

-449 GATAD
+449 SATAD
-454 SIKFDLFMGTDWGN
+454 SIKFDLFMGTDWGS

-507 KLITDF
+507 KLIVDF
-513 ATQASKLFNDW
+513 TTKFTKFINDW

-538 NATSFKDTVSSVNF
+538 NAGSFKDTVSSVNF
-552 FTEALANGSNEY
+552 FTEALTNGSNEY

-610 ASRQSRSSNGNNLF
+610 ASRRSGSSNGNNLF

-633 DTYYKNLTA
+633 DTYYKDLSVN
-642 SQKDA
+642 QKSA

-730 KAQEAQTFIKGI
+730 KAQETQTFIKGI

-787 GAITLI
+787 GTITLV
-793 GTVASGIGTAL
+793 GTIASGIGTAL

-832 DSSINTYKKLSQQ
+832 DSSINTYQKLSQQ
-845 TILTDEEQQKLN
+845 TSLTDEEQQKLN
-857 STISQ
+857 SAISQ
-862 FQSIIG
+862 FQNIIG

-885 KTTEQVQ
+885 KTAEQVQ

-943 AKAIANNAKNE
+943 AKAIINNARSEN
-954 QRALS
+954 RALYG
-959 LQEQL
+959 QERAK
-964 EISKLTGIT
+964 ISGLTG
-973 GFANLATGE
+973 LADLGTTDAIEKHVDELIGH
-982 IASKSIDNLIEQIDN
+982 IDIELDN
-997 NLNDVKKAIGEDWTD
+997 AKKAISEDWTD
-1012 LDNYIQTIISGET
+1012 LDNYIQTVISGET
-1025 LNYDDKNYTKLGS
+1025 LNYDDKNYAKLGS

-1053 DAENFQTKFEQ
+1053 DTENFQTKFEQ

-1084 LLSGDEETAQ
+1084 LLSGDEDTAQ
-1094 KFEHILKDLVKNN
+1094 KFEHILKDLVGNN
-1107 PELEDM
+1107 PDLEDM

-1120 VDSWENNADAANE
+1120 IDSWENNADAANE

-1142 GTVSDWDSQLSG
+1142 GTVSNWDSQLSG

-1179 MIALNSAF
+1179 MVALNSAF

-1195 FVNQLASGSMTAEQF
+1195 FTNQLASGSMTAEQF
-1210 KEGIEQLISTYYSEK
+1210 KEGIEQLVSTYYTEK

-1232 DENRAQLEMMLNS
+1232 DENKAQLEMMLRS
-1245 LGVTNSA
+1245 LGITNSS

-1308 NSTNM
+1308 NETNM

-1318 IAAIEALGNEA
+1318 IAAIEALGNKA
-1329 IKSGY
+1329 IESGY

-1355 LERTGLSAE
+1355 LQRTGLSAE

-1377 MQSQFEKGL
+1377 MQSEFEKGL

-1398 GGGSG
+1398 GGYG

-1411 SSSKEEDYEATI
+1411 RGSSKEEDYEATI

-1437 REISNLNNEVSDTES
+1437 REISDLNNEVSDTES

-1484 ITQNV
+1484 IAQNV

-1532 EIEQTIKDTESL
+1532 EIEGLIKDTESL
-1544 NDSNQDAVD
+1544 NDSNQDAAD

-1564 NNKAI
+1564 NNKSI
-1569 KENAYNDFKNQQDD
+1569 KENAYNDFKNQQED

-1595 SGTSKVREIYLEVFN
+1595 SGTSKVREIYLIVFN

-1735 VISAVTG
+1735 VISAVTS

-1791 KNQGFVW
+1791 KNKGFVW
-1798 EADQEAIDEAKKN
+1798 EADQEAIDEAKKD

-1820 QDEIQKRINALEKYK
+1820 QDEIQKRIDALEKYK

-1913 AELQEQAEE
+1913 AELQQQAEE

-1963 VSTTEQ
+1963 VSTTKQ

-1993 RLAAQDSARLNGSQV
+1993 RLAAQDSARLNGDRV
-2008 MQPELLQAITETL
+2008 MQPELLQAITDTL

-2028 LTATNEGLSSTTTE
+2028 LTATNEGLTNTSSQ

-2079 KASASWASDSASDAA
+2079 KASASWAADSASDAA

-2100 ERYAQD
+2100 ERYAADAAASARD

-2111 RDAASS
+2111 
-2117 ASDAASSASSQSDS
+2117 SDASSSASSQSDS

-2144 GSPTKVENNL
+2144 GSPTKIENNL

-2212 NNNINSAVPREGN
+2212 NNNVNSAVPREGN